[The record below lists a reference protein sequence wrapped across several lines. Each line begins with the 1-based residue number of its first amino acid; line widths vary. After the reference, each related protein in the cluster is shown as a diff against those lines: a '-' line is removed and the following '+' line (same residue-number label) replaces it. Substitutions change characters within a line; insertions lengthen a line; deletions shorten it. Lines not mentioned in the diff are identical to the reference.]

1 MAMPGDMKFSGSIR
15 FCGRLHRVPV
25 GSAVSVLK
33 ISLDLFLPLQATM
46 FVIVEAHYDIS
57 WLSCEDVLNEALT
70 VDETIIHGMK

>member
-1 MAMPGDMKFSGSIR
+1 MFSGSIR
-15 FCGRLHRVPV
+15 FCGRLHRVP
-25 GSAVSVLK
+25 AVSVLK